1 MDFESV
7 KVNVCS
13 DSEKEFQE
21 STLRMLDNT
30 TNTHSP
36 TVEGISGFY
45 WFFLSQNILA
55 DIWDN

>member
-55 DIWDN
+55 DI